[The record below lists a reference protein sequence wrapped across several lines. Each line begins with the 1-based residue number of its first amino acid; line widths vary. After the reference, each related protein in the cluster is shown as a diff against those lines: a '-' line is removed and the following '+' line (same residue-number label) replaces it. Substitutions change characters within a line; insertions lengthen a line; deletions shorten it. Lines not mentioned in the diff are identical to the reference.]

1 MTINTH
7 FHFDS
12 KFKSINLSFRF
23 YIPFKPFDNTK
34 FVLLSELM
42 DDRNVLYPTKEAM
55 LFQLDNLFGATLRT
69 RVSAVG
75 NYHQLE
81 IRLTGVS
88 DTFIEENI
96 QDQMFQLL
104 SQVVY
109 QPLINEE
116 TLSEAKSNLSDR
128 LLRQK
133 EKPNTYATLRAFE
146 IAGENQPLSISS
158 GGTYEEIEN
167 IQLKDMLNFHQS
179 VIKEAMAV
187 LLVVGHFDQNRA
199 TTSINSHFKSHPVID
214 SSLFTYKLSKKEH
227 QHVSEVLPISQASL
241 IKIYSSQINIQS
253 PNYEAY
259 RLGTII
265 LGQLPT
271 SYLFQEVREK
281 HSLAYSVGAT
291 TIGFDGVLLMNTQLA
306 NQNIS
311 LANQLMDEQLNK
323 IKTGNISEA
332 LLDGAKLMIHNSL
345 LTVQDDETLIL
356 HQLGQSVLT
365 NNYLSIQERFQR
377 YQQVEIKDIVDA
389 FSEVNE
395 ILTYELRGN
404 END

>member
-23 YIPFKPFDNTK
+23 YIPFKPIDNTK
-34 FVLLSELM
+34 FALLSELM

-167 IQLKDMLNFHQS
+167 IQLEDMLNFHQS

-187 LLVVGHFDQNRA
+187 LLVVGHFDQDRA

-214 SSLFTYKLSKKEH
+214 SSLFAYKLNKKSH

-365 NNYLSIQERFQR
+365 NNYLGIQERFQR
-377 YQQVEIKDIVDA
+377 YQQVEIEDIVKA
-389 FSEVNE
+389 FCEVNE